1 MIRPGKMITQILRS
15 IFKKPVTTTY
25 PLVKTRM
32 PDKFRG
38 RLKYYPER
46 CIGCM
51 LCMRDCPSGAITIK
65 KIGEKKYQ
73 AEIDLS
79 KCIYC
84 GQCADSCPKGALEIT
99 PEFELAQLDRT
110 KLKVTFG
117 ADTKE
122 DAKTKA

>member
-1 MIRPGKMITQILRS
+1 MIRQVLQS
-15 IFKKPVTTTY
+15 LFKKPATTLY
-25 PLVKTRM
+25 PFVKTEM

-38 RLKYYPER
+38 KLKYYPER

-51 LCMRDCPSGAITIK
+51 LCMRDCPSDAIAIK
-65 KIGEKKYQ
+65 KIGEKKFQ

-84 GQCADSCPKGALEIT
+84 AQCVDSCPKKALEST
-99 PEFELAQLDRT
+99 KEFELAKLDRE

-117 ADTKE
+117 E
-122 DAKTKA
+122 EPRSCPEEKT